1 MLERFRR
8 IKREFGTK
16 AFVRL
21 ILLLAGL
28 VLMAIAGWGAFNSP
42 WATVVAIAGL
52 GFGWVFRQLIVERI
66 EWLAWALPIAL
77 TVSGIVFFVGEK
89 VLDLDREAQ
98 LLLITGTIAAAFSIE
113 YWALSD
119 PTVFK
124 IEN

>member
-16 AFVRL
+16 ALVRV
-21 ILLLAGL
+21 IFLLAGL

-52 GFGWVFRQLIVERI
+52 GFGWVFRQVIVERI

-98 LLLITGTIAAAFSIE
+98 LLLITGTIAVAFSVE
-113 YWALSD
+113 YWAFSD
-119 PTVFK
+119 PTVF
-124 IEN
+124 